1 MCAFTWS
8 ITWATIV
15 KTNEDPDSNK
25 KGKKAISFGDISLPS
40 LHDYDSAFYWGRKH
54 PTTTFFTF

>member
-1 MCAFTWS
+1 MSNDF
-8 ITWATIV
+8 IV